1 MCLHC
6 TVFICVLTAQPSM
19 RSEMGLIYI
28 VGTHKNGVIADQQ
41 TYGGQ
46 HEDCKCPFV
55 HFYMILVF

>member
-6 TVFICVLTAQPSM
+6 IVFICVLTAQPSM

-41 TYGGQ
+41 TG
-46 HEDCKCPFV
+46 DT
-55 HFYMILVF
+55 LVVNMKIVSALSSIFI